1 MVKITSFQVEHLAE
15 GCVTDRERPAFSWY
29 AESDR
34 NDNEIVEA
42 VLKVGEWKIRTKR
55 QSGIVYKGPALHPMT
70 AYKASLRVTDAFGET
85 AEAEVS
91 FETGRMGLPFQAF
104 WITDGEYS
112 FTEKRVSPKPMNF
125 RRSVKLDKAAE
136 EIESARVYVTAL
148 GLYELSIDGEKV
160 GRDYL
165 TPGFTSYRNQ
175 IQYQVYDVTDRMR
188 KEMTLD
194 AVVTGGWAV
203 GSYTYF
209 RRNRVYGNKQAFL
222 CELRINYRDGSQ
234 QIVGTDDSWTVTMD
248 GALREADIYDGEVYD
263 ASAETA
269 AGDWHAAAAVTTKSL
284 NFVETPNLIA
294 AYGTPV
300 RVHEELRPV
309 AVMTAPSGERIY
321 DMGQNFTG
329 VLRAKIKGRRGQK
342 IIFRHAEVLIDG
354 ELCYEPLRTAK
365 QRLEY
370 ICKDGEQEYSPRFT
384 YMGFRYIGVT
394 GADEEDLELT
404 ALALYS
410 DVKENGSFTCSNELV
425 SRLQS
430 AIQWGAKSNFT
441 DIPTD
446 CPQRDERLGWTG
458 DIALFSPTAC
468 FNFDMSRFLEKWLL
482 DVKAEQGRGGGIPMI
497 VPSVKIYNQIEMSLT
512 HAVDH
517 WGDCCIW
524 APWAEYRV
532 RGDRRILRTMY
543 PTMRRYMAACVHWA
557 ELGSLGAHKR
567 VWSAGHHYGDW
578 CAPDTDFQGWMK
590 RGKYTAT
597 ACLAYSAGIM
607 EKIARILDRE
617 TDAEYY
623 HTLKEETAK
632 AYREVLMDGDCRVK
646 KEFQTAYVLPLY
658 YGLLSGEDKDKAAA
672 NLVRL
677 VRENNWHIGTGF
689 PGTPYILFALADNGY
704 VEDAYK
710 MLLTD
715 SCPSWLYEI
724 KVGGTTTWER
734 WDALRED
741 GTINTGGGVGMVSFN
756 HYAAGAVGDFLYRRV
771 AGIEALEAGYK
782 RFRVAP
788 LVWLPE
794 KRTAGGSD
802 AADVPAKA
810 GASDSLA
817 KAPFEPITSAS
828 AQLVTEY
835 GPASVA
841 WKINKEKKEYHVEVH
856 VPLGAAC
863 EVALPDGSSAECG
876 SGDHVFIGDMQ

>member
-1 MVKITSFQVEHLAE
+1 MLKITSLQVEHLPE
-15 GCVTDRERPAFSWY
+15 GCITDLEKPVFSWF

-34 NDNEIVEA
+34 NDNMIREA
-42 VLKVGEWKIRTKR
+42 DLEVGEWKKRTLR
-55 QSGIVYKGPALHPMT
+55 QSGIAYGGPALKPMSSY
-70 AYKASLRVTDAFGET
+70 AVKLKVTDAYGET
-85 AEAEVS
+85 AEAETS
-91 FETGRMGLPFQAF
+91 FETGRMGMPFEAS
-104 WITDGEYS
+104 WITDGAYT
-112 FTEKRVSPKPMNF
+112 FKEKKVSPVPMNF
-125 RRSVKLDKAAE
+125 KKIVRLSREVAQV
-136 EIESARVYVTAL
+136 ESARVYATAL
-148 GLYELSIDGEKV
+148 GLYELSLDGVKV
-160 GRDYL
+160 GEDYL

-175 IQYQVYDVTDRMR
+175 MQYQVYDVTDRIR
-188 KEMTLD
+188 EEMTVS

-222 CELRINYRDGSQ
+222 CVLRVRYRDGSEQ
-234 QIVGTDDSWTVTMD
+234 VIGTDSSWEVTMN

-263 ASAETA
+263 ANADREKA
-269 AGDWHAAAAVTTKSL
+269 DWHAAEEVTTKSL
-284 NFVETPNLIA
+284 HFVEHPNLIA
-294 AYGTPV
+294 SYGAPV
-300 RVHEELRPV
+300 RAHEEMRPISV
-309 AVMTAPSGERIY
+309 TEAPSGERIY

-329 VLRAKIKGRRGQK
+329 VVRAKIRGKRGQK
-342 IIFRHAEVLIDG
+342 IVFRHAEVLIDG
-354 ELCYEPLRTAK
+354 ELCYEPLRSAK

-370 ICKDGEQEYSPRFT
+370 ICREGDQEYSPRFT
-384 YMGFRYIGVT
+384 YMGFRYIGVS
-394 GADEEDLELT
+394 GIDEEDLELT

-410 DVKENGSFTCSNELV
+410 DVKETGSFTCSNELV
-425 SRLQS
+425 NRLQN
-430 AIQWGAKSNFT
+430 AIRWGAKSNFT

-468 FNFDMSRFLEKWLL
+468 YNFDMSRFLYKWLL

-557 ELGSLGAHKR
+557 ELGSFGAAKR

-607 EKIARILDRE
+607 EKIARILERE

-623 HTLKEETAK
+623 HTLMEETAA
-632 AYREVLMDGDCRVK
+632 AYRKVLMDEDCRVK

-658 YGLLSGEDKDKAAA
+658 YDLLKGEDREKAAA

-704 VEDAYK
+704 VQDAFR

-782 RFRVAP
+782 RFRVSP
-788 LVWLPE
+788 LVCLPE
-794 KRTAGGSD
+794 E
-802 AADVPAKA
+802 
-810 GASDSLA
+810 GA
-817 KAPFEPITSAS
+817 FEPITSAS
-828 AQLVTEY
+828 AQVVTEY
-835 GPASVA
+835 GPASVS
-841 WKINKEKKEYHVEVH
+841 WKLDEEKREYRVEVH
-856 VPLGAAC
+856 VPLGSTC
-863 EVALPDGSSAECG
+863 EVVLPDGSRAECG
-876 SGDHVFIGDMQ
+876 SGEHHYSCRT

>member
-1 MVKITSFQVEHLAE
+1 MLQEEIKMLKITSFQVEHLSE

-34 NDNEIVEA
+34 NDNEITEA
-42 VLKVGEWKIRTKR
+42 VLQVNDWKTRTLR
-55 QSGIVYKGPALHPMT
+55 QSGVAYKGPALMPMT
-70 AYKASLRVTDAFGET
+70 AYTAHLRVTDAYGET
-85 AEAEVS
+85 AEAETA
-91 FETGRMGLPFQAF
+91 FETGRMGMPFEAA
-104 WITDGEYS
+104 WITDGEYT
-112 FTEKRVSPKPMNF
+112 FREKKVSPIPMNF
-125 RRSVKLDKAAE
+125 RKKIRLDRAVS
-136 EIESARVYVTAL
+136 EIGSARVYVTAL

-175 IQYQVYDVTDRMR
+175 IQYQVYDVTSRMQE
-188 KEMTLD
+188 EMTLD

-209 RRNRVYGNKQAFL
+209 RRNRVYGDKQAFL
-222 CELRINYRDGSQ
+222 CELRIRYRDGSCQ
-234 QIVGTDDSWTVTMD
+234 VIGTDDSWMVTLD
-248 GALREADIYDGEVYD
+248 GALREADIYDGEVYHANTD
-263 ASAETA
+263 PREMKWHRAE
-269 AGDWHAAAAVTTKSL
+269 AVTTKSL
-284 NFVETPNLIA
+284 HFVDAPNLIA
-294 AYGTPV
+294 AYGAPV
-300 RVHEELRPV
+300 RAHEELHPI
-309 AVMTAPSGERIY
+309 AVTTAPSGERIY

-329 VLRAKIKGRRGQK
+329 VVRARIRGKSGQE

-354 ELCYEPLRTAK
+354 ELCYEPLRSAK
-365 QRLEY
+365 QRLLY
-370 ICKDGEQEYSPRFT
+370 ICRDGEQEYSPRFT

-394 GADEEDLELT
+394 GIKEEDLELT

-410 DVKENGSFTCSNELV
+410 DVKENGSFTCSNALV
-425 SRLQS
+425 NRLQS
-430 AIQWGAKSNFT
+430 AIRWGAKSNFT

-524 APWAEYRV
+524 APWAEFRV
-532 RGDRRILRTMY
+532 RGDRRILLEMY
-543 PTMRRYMAACVHWA
+543 PTMRRYMSACVHWA
-557 ELGSLGAHKR
+557 ELGSFGAKKR

-578 CAPDTDFQGWMK
+578 CAPGTGFRGWMK

-607 EKIARILDRE
+607 EKIAGILNRE
-617 TDAEYY
+617 KDAEYY
-623 HTLKEETAK
+623 HRLMEETAA
-632 AYREVLMDGDCRVK
+632 AYRTVLMDGNGRVK
-646 KEFQTAYVLPLY
+646 EEFQTAYVLPLY
-658 YGLLSGEDKDKAAA
+658 YELLQGGDREKAAA

-704 VEDAYK
+704 VEDAYR

-741 GTINTGGGVGMVSFN
+741 GTINTGEGVGMVSFN

-782 RFRVAP
+782 KFRVAP
-788 LVWLPE
+788 LLCLPE
-794 KRTAGGSD
+794 KAAGVSGKTD
-802 AADVPAKA
+802 PADT
-810 GASDSLA
+810 GER
-817 KAPFEPITSAS
+817 APFEPITSAS
-828 AQLVTEY
+828 AQVITAY
-835 GPASVA
+835 GPASVT
-841 WKINKEKKEYHVEVH
+841 WKIREEKREYHVEVH
-856 VPLGAAC
+856 VPLGTAC
-863 EVALPDGSSAECG
+863 ELILPDGSRTECG
-876 SGDHVFIGDMQ
+876 SGDYVFIGDIV